1 MSLLFDG
8 WRLVHKKFPQNI
20 LVQSGYKN
28 QLNKGWGNMS
38 QQDKSRFVSLMTK
51 NTYAMILAG
60 GRGSRLHQLT
70 DWRAKPAVP
79 FGGKFRIIDFVLSNC
94 VNSGIRRIGV
104 ATQYKSHSL
113 LQHIQRGWSF
123 LNGKFGEF
131 IDVLPAQQWMQESW
145 YAGTADA
152 VFQNLDILRNT
163 DPDFVL
169 ILAGDHVYKMDY
181 GKLLAYHSEKNA
193 DMTVA
198 CIEVPVEDAKGFG
211 VMGVDQ
217 EGRVVTFTEKPAN
230 PPSMPGKPDTSLASM
245 GIYVFNTKFLCE
257 QLTRDADDPRSSH
270 DFGKDVIPHL
280 MSAGYRVFAQSFED
294 SCVRDEGGNSYW
306 RDVGTI
312 DSYWEGNMELTKVIP
327 DLNMYDNEWPI
338 WTHQEQLPPAKFVFD
353 EDERRGMAV
362 DSLVSGGCIISG
374 ASVARSLLY
383 SNVKVHSF
391 TTLEDSV
398 LLPNVE
404 VGRHAKIR
412 RAVID
417 KNCILPDGLVV
428 GYDAKEDAKRFHVS
442 EKGITLITPEMLG
455 QDMGR
460 VRKAKK

>member
-1 MSLLFDG
+1 
-8 WRLVHKKFPQNI
+8 
-20 LVQSGYKN
+20 
-28 QLNKGWGNMS
+28 MS
-38 QQDKSRFVSLMTK
+38 QQDKARFVSLMTK

-152 VFQNLDILRNT
+152 VFQNLDILRDTN
-163 DPDFVL
+163 PEYVL

-181 GKLLAYHSEKNA
+181 GKLLAYHAEKNA

-198 CIEVPVEDAKGFG
+198 CIEVPVEEAKAFG

-257 QLTRDADDPRSSH
+257 QLMRDADDPKSSH

-312 DSYWEGNMELTKVIP
+312 DSYWEGNMELTKVVP

-353 EDERRGMAV
+353 EDERRGSAV

-404 VGRHAKIR
+404 IGRNAKIR

-417 KNCILPDGLVV
+417 KNCIIPDGLVI

-442 EKGITLITPEMLG
+442 EKGVTLITPEMLG